1 MRSINSINDI
11 LEFSGIRVSPVR
23 CLVLKTLLDARH
35 PLSSLEIERALET
48 VDRSSITRTL
58 VLFVERG
65 VVHSFEDGSGSMKYE
80 ACRCSHENAEGGFE
94 ATYHDTDLHPHFHCV
109 KCGKTIC
116 LEHASIPEIT
126 LPEGFERHS
135 SSLIIKGLCDMCR

>member
-1 MRSINSINDI
+1 MRSITSINEI
-11 LEFSGIRVSPVR
+11 LEHSGIRLSPVR
-23 CLVLKTLLDARH
+23 CLVLKTLLDAH
-35 PLSSLEIERALET
+35 NPLSSLEIERSLET

-80 ACRCSHENAEGGFE
+80 ACRCVHDNTEGKHS
-94 ATYHDTDLHPHFHCV
+94 ANHYDNDLHPHFHCI

-116 LEHASIPEIT
+116 LENSSIPEIT
-126 LPEGFERHS
+126 LPAGFERHS
-135 SSLIIKGLCDMCR
+135 SSLIIKGICNLCR